1 MGIYKGYTEGQN
13 KATQKY
19 QKENLEQVRVWVRKG
34 EREKYKAYAESK
46 GLSLNRKQIM
56 YRNQR
61 LNHFLLPLFC
71 LFFVIHSM
79 LFLAFPLRF
88 P

>member
-1 MGIYKGYTEGQN
+1 MKGGVYMGIYKGYTEGQN

-46 GLSLNRKQIM
+46 GLSLNALVVQ
-56 YRNQR
+56 
-61 LNHFLLPLFC
+61 LLEKDMK
-71 LFFVIHSM
+71 SSKGE
-79 LFLAFPLRF
+79 
-88 P
+88 